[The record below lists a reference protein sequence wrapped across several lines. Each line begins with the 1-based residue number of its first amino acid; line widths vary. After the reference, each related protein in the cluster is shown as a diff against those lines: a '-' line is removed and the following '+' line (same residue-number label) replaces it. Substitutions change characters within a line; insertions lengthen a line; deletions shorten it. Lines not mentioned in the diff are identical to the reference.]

1 MAASERVQDLSH
13 SQRERLAY
21 IDFSLQYFGAIS
33 RQDLIN
39 QFATGLAA
47 CTRDFTLYKELA
59 PANLILDHQT
69 KRYLRCDTF
78 SPLFP
83 HDPDVILTSLSR
95 GFGDGLSSQF
105 RASEQCLHAMQLI
118 HPDSIII
125 GQLMRSIINR
135 YPIEVNYVSVAS
147 GSKIRTIVPHAI
159 VNNGHRWHVRAYD
172 CEHGTFR
179 DFVCTRFKSIT
190 RVRRD
195 TIDKETVLHD
205 AGWQQFVSIELI
217 PHPEIATPEA
227 IYMDYGMTNGKKVV
241 TIRAALAA
249 YMLRYWQ
256 VDCSLKH
263 RIRGQG
269 CQLALANLGVL
280 QQIESAQLAPGVVM
294 QAHA

>member
-1 MAASERVQDLSH
+1 MAASEKVNDLSH

-21 IDFSLQYFGAIS
+21 IDFCLQYFGAIS

-59 PANLILDHQT
+59 PKNLILDHHS
-69 KRYLRCDTF
+69 KRYLRCETF
-78 SPLFP
+78 NPLFP

-105 RASEQCLHAMQLI
+105 KASEQCVYTTQLI
-118 HPDSIII
+118 HPDSIVI

-147 GSKIRTIVPHAI
+147 GSKVRTIVPHAI
-159 VNNGHRWHVRAYD
+159 VNNGHRWHVRAFD

-179 DFVCTRFKSIT
+179 DFVCTRFKSISKAQ
-190 RVRRD
+190 RD
-195 TIDKETVLHD
+195 IIAKETVQHD

-217 PHPEIATPEA
+217 SHPEITTPEA
-227 IYMDYGMTNGKKVV
+227 IYMDYGMSNGKKVV

-249 YMLRYWQ
+249 YLLRYWQ
-256 VDCSLKH
+256 VDCSMKY

-269 CQLALANLGVL
+269 CQLALANLEVL
-280 QQIESAQLAPGVVM
+280 QQIENAQLAPGVVVSG
-294 QAHA
+294 HA